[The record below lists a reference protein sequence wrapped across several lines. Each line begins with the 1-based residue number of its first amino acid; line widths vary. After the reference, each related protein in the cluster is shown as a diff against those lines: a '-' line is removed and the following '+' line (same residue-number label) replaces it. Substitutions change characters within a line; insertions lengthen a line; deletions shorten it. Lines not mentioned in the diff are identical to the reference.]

1 MASICQSTPD
11 GGTAVSPQRVE
22 MVATC
27 RISTFLVLHLKLG
40 PFDWQEPL
48 QNVDTNMAH
57 LVKSSEPKVLVLYV

>member
-1 MASICQSTPD
+1 M
-11 GGTAVSPQRVE
+11 SPQRVE